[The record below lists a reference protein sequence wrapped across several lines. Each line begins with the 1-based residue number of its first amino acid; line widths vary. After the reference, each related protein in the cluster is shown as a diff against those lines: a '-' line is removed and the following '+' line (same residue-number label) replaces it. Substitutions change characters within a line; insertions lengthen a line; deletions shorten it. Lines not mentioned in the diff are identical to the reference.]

1 MQALSDSQAY
11 IFEERG
17 RLLGLQAENDELRSG
32 EARDAAR
39 VRYLLAE
46 LHPFMPHITLRY
58 LSKDAQYLPQ
68 SPPHSP
74 RRAHSPGPC
83 PHGMPPTAVAWRP
96 LLLALL

>member
-17 RLLGLQAENDELRSG
+17 RLLGAQAENDELRAG

-39 VRYLLAE
+39 IRYLLAE
-46 LHPFMPHITLRY
+46 LHPFLPHVTLRY

-68 SPPHSP
+68 PPRLPS
-74 RRAHSPGPC
+74 RAQSPGRCSHGAHACTPC
-83 PHGMPPTAVAWRP
+83 SRLG
-96 LLLALL
+96 